1 MTTLSAAHNSASYHS
16 VYHHKRTPCSR
27 FMYHCA
33 QADSHQ
39 HKSKKSGHEGAKSR
53 DKDSMDVFDC
63 SGWLHITITA
73 GENVALV
80 KLKHED
86 DHVPYWCIDVPMDVK
101 AFVAANPNLNPTL
114 AGLIFSCHECNSFI
128 FIVMG

>member
-1 MTTLSAAHNSASYHS
+1 MPT
-16 VYHHKRTPCSR
+16 SR

-33 QADSHQ
+33 QVNSRQ
-39 HKSKKSGHEGAKSR
+39 HKSKKSGHEGVKSR

-73 GENVALV
+73 GKCVAIV

-86 DHVPYWCIDVPMDVK
+86 DHIPYWCIDVPADVK
-101 AFVAANPNLNPTL
+101 AFVVQNPSLNPTQASL
-114 AGLIFSCHECNSFI
+114 SHAFGYCINN
-128 FIVMG
+128 